1 METVCSV
8 AFIIRLSDLSTR
20 KEIAFQ
26 WGESSVRG
34 ESRSPGRELDWE
46 LLDISYHQGVH
57 LCSQELNA
65 LYVQSPQLWQADHL
79 PSSFR
84 WVDFSDVRN
93 GVVAYL
99 RFADADAKKALL
111 CVHHFGVGYFP
122 HYLLPILPLESCDLL
137 MNTDDTR
144 FGGSGKG
151 FREPEILTP
160 EIARQEREAAGL
172 IEADDESGPDCW
184 GLDIELPPS
193 ATLIFSVTLQ

>member
-1 METVCSV
+1 MIHC
-8 AFIIRLSDLSTR
+8 IISRRISHIVLITRAISLSHNGMLL
-20 KEIAFQ
+20 
-26 WGESSVRG
+26 VRG
-34 ESRSPGRELDWE
+34 FTAFSHDEVVHGKRSLIGKMPGDAWRQFAQLRLLLGYQICQPGKKLLFMGRVRSGERVVPGRELDWE

-122 HYLLPILPLESCDLL
+122 HYLLPILP
-137 MNTDDTR
+137 
-144 FGGSGKG
+144 
-151 FREPEILTP
+151 
-160 EIARQEREAAGL
+160 
-172 IEADDESGPDCW
+172 
-184 GLDIELPPS
+184 
-193 ATLIFSVTLQ
+193 